1 MVVAKKTVRGGSGA
15 GAKVAIVT
23 GGTRGIGLGVARELL
38 GRGYKVAVC
47 SRDPKEVASGMKVLE
62 RFCEAEGASA
72 LSASARV
79 LGVVC
84 DVSEEGDWAK
94 MVAAVMRKWGRI
106 DVLVNNAGILVQKP
120 LMDTMWEDMEKVLHV
135 NLLGAFLGMKA
146 CVPHMRGGSAIV
158 NVASVAGL
166 KAFPALSAYC
176 SAKFALVGL
185 TKVAALDLAA
195 KGIRVNVV
203 CPGLIDT
210 PMVADIMKNKAAREG
225 LLSRIPLGRAGVPAD
240 IGAMVG
246 FLADG
251 KASGYC
257 TGGTYVV
264 DGGMAV

>member
-1 MVVAKKTVRGGSGA
+1 METKIARGA
-15 GAKVAIVT
+15 RVAIVT
-23 GGTRGIGLGVARELL
+23 GGTRGIGLGISKELL

-47 SRDPKEVASGMKVLE
+47 SRDPKEVASGVKVL
-62 RFCEAEGASA
+62 RRLGRG
-72 LSASARV
+72 ASARV
-79 LGVVC
+79 FGVLC
-84 DVSEEGDWAK
+84 DVSVAEDWAK
-94 MVAAVMRKWGRI
+94 MVREVVCKWGRI

-120 LMDTMWEDMEKVLHV
+120 LMDTTWEDMEKVLHV

-146 CVPHMRGGSAIV
+146 CVPHMRDGSAIV

-166 KAFPALSAYC
+166 KAFAALSAYC

-225 LLSRIPLGRAGVPAD
+225 FLSMIPLRCAGVPED

-257 TGGTYVV
+257 TGGVYVV
-264 DGGMAV
+264 DGGMTV

>member
-1 MVVAKKTVRGGSGA
+1 MAKKSARGSGA
-15 GAKVAIVT
+15 RVAVVT
-23 GGTRGIGLGVARELL
+23 GGTRGIGLGISKELL
-38 GRGYKVAVC
+38 KSGYKVAVC
-47 SRDPKEVASGMKVLE
+47 SRDPEEVESGVAELAKESSGGE
-62 RFCEAEGASA
+62 S
-72 LSASARV
+72 V
-79 LGVVC
+79 LGAVC
-84 DVSEEGDWAK
+84 DVSKSEDWEK
-94 MVAAVMRKWGRI
+94 MVAEVVEKWGCV

-120 LMDTMWEDMEKVLHV
+120 LMDTTWEDMEKVLHV

-146 CVPHMRGGSAIV
+146 CVPHMRSGSAIV

-166 KAFPALSAYC
+166 KVFPALSAYC

-195 KGIRVNVV
+195 KGVRVNVV

-210 PMVADIMKNKAAREG
+210 PMTADIMKNDAVREG
-225 LLSRIPLGRAGVPAD
+225 FLAQIPMHRAGQPAD

-251 KASGYC
+251 EKSGYC

-264 DGGMAV
+264 DGGMTG